1 MWDFEHKEKSGWT
14 GPSSF
19 VLEVPLRYL
28 RPSVIYSV
36 PCDWILQ
43 RAYSP
48 FFPPPG
54 AEPGR
59 AKRESRITCTPMLR
73 TPLFFPQIGG
83 KPDLVVLSRSSL
95 WRDFLNNNIQAKI
108 SAFRLGKNISI
119 NPKSVEYYQCHVKPH
134 SVCFFTTISKITK
147 EIFVRTLLLDGSAR
161 S

>member
-1 MWDFEHKEKSGWT
+1 MTWLFRFLYSN
-14 GPSSF
+14 S
-19 VLEVPLRYL
+19 RYL
-28 RPSVIYSV
+28 RPSIIYSV

-59 AKRESRITCTPMLR
+59 AKRESRITCMPMLR
-73 TPLFFPQIGG
+73 TPLIFPQIGG
-83 KPDLVVLSRSSL
+83 KPYLAVLSRSSL